1 MDEKTLEIFNDSFE
15 NCLSN
20 RAFLPRFYELFTESS
35 PEVGERFRQTDVLR
49 QSKIL
54 KKSLYILTMA
64 TVGTDESRNELI
76 RLGNSHGVQGM
87 KIPAYLYDLWLVCL
101 LRAVRECHTE
111 WHPEIER
118 SWRKMLGPH
127 IAILKSFS

>member
-1 MDEKTLEIFNDSFE
+1 LLHLDIET
-15 NCLSN
+15 
-20 RAFLPRFYELFTESS
+20 A
-35 PEVGERFRQTDVLR
+35 
-49 QSKIL
+49 
-54 KKSLYILTMA
+54 
-64 TVGTDESRNELI
+64 
-76 RLGNSHGVQGM
+76 
-87 KIPAYLYDLWLVCL
+87 LVCL

>member
-15 NCLSN
+15 KCLSN
-20 RAFLPRFYELFTESS
+20 EAFLPRFYELFTASS
-35 PEVGERFRQTDVLR
+35 PEVGEKFSQTDILR

-64 TVGTDESRNELI
+64 TVGTEESRNELI

-87 KIPAYLYDLWLVCL
+87 KIPAYLYLSL
-101 LRAVRECHTE
+101 
-111 WHPEIER
+111 I
-118 SWRKMLGPH
+118 H
-127 IAILKSFS
+127 I